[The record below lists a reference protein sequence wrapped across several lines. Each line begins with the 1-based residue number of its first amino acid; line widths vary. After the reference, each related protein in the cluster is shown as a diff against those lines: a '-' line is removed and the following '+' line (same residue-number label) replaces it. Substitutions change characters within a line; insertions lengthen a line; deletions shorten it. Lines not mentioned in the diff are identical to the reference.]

1 MLGFETIGNATL
13 IAFDGKPMLATD
25 PWLSDT
31 AYFGSWG
38 LSYSIPPE
46 QRSHIQECEYV
57 WFSHGHPDHLNG
69 DSLPALSGK
78 KILIG
83 DHVGRRIYEDLMAQG
98 FNVTILPERTWTRIS
113 DNIEVMCM
121 TDYFQDSILLVKIGK
136 RLVINL
142 NDAVD
147 HGWGT
152 EVARVASQYEGNFLL
167 KLSGYGDADMLN
179 LFTEDGERIEPWA
192 AKKYPVGRTLIG
204 PMRRYNARYF
214 IPFSSFH
221 CYRRQDSLWAEA
233 YTTPIDAYA
242 EGFDL
247 PGAQVLSP
255 FVRVDCETG
264 DVTELRPPPA
274 DRRPRD
280 PREFGDD
287 WSEPLGEDDRKKLT
301 SYFRNMQVLANK
313 LDFVRLRVGG
323 RDFTVD
329 LNNKRSKYGVSFEVP
344 RGSLMA
350 AVEYEVFDDLLIG
363 NFMKTTLHGIDSLYP
378 WFTPIVAKYAD
389 NGRARSKV
397 EVMNYFAEYLRRQPR
412 NFLLHQLETQATGWF
427 RTMVPK
433 DAKFYGAAKR
443 LYFAAKGIPPPLD
456 V

>member
-13 IAFDGKPMLATD
+13 IAIDGKPILATD
-25 PWLSDT
+25 PWISDA

-46 QRSHIQECEYV
+46 QLNHIQECEYV

-83 DHVGRRIYEDLMAQG
+83 DHVGGRIHKELTAQG
-98 FNVTILPERTWTRIS
+98 FNVTILAERTWTRIS
-113 DNIEVMCM
+113 DNIEVMCL
-121 TDYFQDSILLVKIGK
+121 TDYFQDSILLVKLGK

-147 HGWGT
+147 RGWGA

-167 KLSGYGDADMLN
+167 KLSGYGDADMIN
-179 LFTEDGERIEPWA
+179 LFDEDGERIEPWA
-192 AKKYPVGRTLIG
+192 AKKYPVGRTLIA

-221 CYRRQDSLWAEA
+221 CYRRQDSLWGEA
-233 YTTPIDAYA
+233 YTTPINAYA
-242 EGFDL
+242 EGFEL
-247 PGAQVLSP
+247 PGSEVLP
-255 FVRVDCETG
+255 AFVRVDCETG
-264 DVTELRPPPA
+264 EVTELRPPPA
-274 DRRPRD
+274 DRSPRD
-280 PREFGDD
+280 PKAFGDD
-287 WSEPLGEDDRKKLT
+287 WSEPIDKEDRKKLVA
-301 SYFRNMQVLANK
+301 YFKNKEVLASK

-323 RDFTVD
+323 SELTID
-329 LNNKRSKYGVSFEVP
+329 LNNKRSKYGVTFEVP
-344 RGSLMA
+344 RGSLMT
-350 AVEYEVFDDLLIG
+350 AVEYEIFDDLLIG
-363 NFMKTTLHGIDSLYP
+363 NFMKTTLHGLDSLYP

-389 NGRARSKV
+389 NGRAYSKA
-397 EVMNYFAEYLRRQPR
+397 EVLEYFTEYLRRQPKS
-412 NFLLHQLETQATGWF
+412 FLLHQLENQATGLF
-427 RTMVPK
+427 RAMVPK

-443 LYFAAKGIPPPLD
+443 FYYVLKGSPPPLD